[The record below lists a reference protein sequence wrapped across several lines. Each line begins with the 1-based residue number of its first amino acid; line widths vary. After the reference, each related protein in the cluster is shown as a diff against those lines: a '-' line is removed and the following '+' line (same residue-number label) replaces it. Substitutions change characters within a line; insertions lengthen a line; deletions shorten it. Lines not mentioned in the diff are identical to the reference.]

1 MKKTIKAF
9 LLIGMIIGII
19 YIVGSVAF
27 MTYSTI
33 NTIKIYNNDQQE
45 QAAGTVAAIIFV
57 LPMLIVAIIEF
68 AVMLACSIICTVLNA
83 KALKQFNHAAS
94 LEEAKKIKGKAIA
107 GGILMLTIF
116 PIIAAG
122 LVSKLTEEDWEAI

>member
-1 MKKTIKAF
+1 
-9 LLIGMIIGII
+9 MILGII
-19 YIVGSVAF
+19 YIIGSVAF

-33 NTIKIYNNDQQE
+33 NAIKIYNNDQQE

-68 AVMLACSIICTVLNA
+68 MVMLACSIICTILNA
-83 KALKQFNHAAS
+83 KALKQFNHATS

>member
-1 MKKTIKAF
+1 
-9 LLIGMIIGII
+9 MILGII
-19 YIVGSVAF
+19 YIIGSVTF

-33 NTIKIYNNDQQE
+33 NAIKIYNNDQQE

-68 AVMLACSIICTVLNA
+68 MVMLACSIICTILNA
-83 KALKQFNHAAS
+83 NALKQFNHATS